1 MMTEIAVKKGQEYEL
16 EIESLAYGGKGISR
30 INDFVIFVKNAIPG
44 QKVRALVYR
53 KRKGYAEAR
62 PLEIINESE
71 HLVDAPCTHFLTC
84 GCCKVQQLSY
94 DEQIEQKKQ
103 QIENIFQRQAGIN
116 DFKLD
121 AVVPSEQIF
130 NYRNKMEFTFSNNRW
145 VLPDEPK
152 V

>member
-62 PLEIINESE
+62 PLEIINESQ
-71 HLVDAPCTHFLTC
+71 HLVDAPCSHFLTC
-84 GCCKVQQLSY
+84 GGCKVQQLAY
-94 DEQIEQKKQ
+94 DEQIEQKKL
-103 QIENIFQRQAGIN
+103 FY
-116 DFKLD
+116 L
-121 AVVPSEQIF
+121 
-130 NYRNKMEFTFSNNRW
+130 EFLYCTSKQNHSCIGSTLFSIIAFLL
-145 VLPDEPK
+145 VLPPSFEILRAS
-152 V
+152 